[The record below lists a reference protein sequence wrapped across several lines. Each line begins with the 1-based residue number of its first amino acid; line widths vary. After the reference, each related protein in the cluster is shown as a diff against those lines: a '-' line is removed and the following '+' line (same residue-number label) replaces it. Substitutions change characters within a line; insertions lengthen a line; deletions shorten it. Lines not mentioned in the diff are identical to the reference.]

1 MRFILLCAICTL
13 LSACATE
20 VVTPE
25 EAPTPELSERLR
37 GSPPVG
43 WHQIY
48 QFNNVSHRLVDFVPA
63 GENNIDW
70 TAKISFES
78 FTDLVDINP
87 EEMLIDVISKDSQK
101 CNFVQHANLFSG
113 VENNY
118 PTSVRLYLCGESNI
132 TEKGEIKIVKAIQG
146 KHYFYVIRIVSR
158 IEPFSENMSNFS
170 KDVIAT
176 WSTYL
181 RGITLCDDEQS
192 LHACS

>member
-1 MRFILLCAICTL
+1 MRFLLLSAICTL
-13 LSACATE
+13 LSACTTE
-20 VVTPE
+20 VIKPE
-25 EAPTPELSERLR
+25 RASSPVLSERLR

-43 WHQIY
+43 WHQVY
-48 QFNNVSHRLVDFVPA
+48 QFNNISHRLVDFVPG

-78 FTDLVDINP
+78 FSDLVDINP
-87 EEMLIDVISKDSQK
+87 EEMLIDVISNDSQR

-113 VENNY
+113 LENNY
-118 PTSVRLYLCGESNI
+118 PTSVRLYLCGKSSI
-132 TEKGEIKIVKAIQG
+132 TEKGEIKIIQG

-158 IEPFSENMSNFS
+158 IAPFEENMSNFS

-181 RGITLCDDEQS
+181 RGITLCDDGQS
-192 LHACS
+192 LHPCT